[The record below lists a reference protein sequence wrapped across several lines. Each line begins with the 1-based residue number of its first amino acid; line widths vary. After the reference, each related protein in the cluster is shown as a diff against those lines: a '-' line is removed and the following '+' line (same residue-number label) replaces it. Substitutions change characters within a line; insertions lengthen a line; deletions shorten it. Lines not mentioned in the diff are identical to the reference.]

1 MNDKTQNYAL
11 INMDDVISK
20 DVDWLFYP
28 YIPYGKM
35 TIVQGDPGE
44 GKTTFVLH
52 LAALLSIG
60 APLPC
65 QTQENEPIN
74 ILYQTAEDGLADTIK
89 PRLEVA
95 AADCSRII
103 VIDESCKQLSL
114 DDERIEKAIVD
125 TQARLIVFDPIQ
137 AYIGAELNMNSA
149 NQTRPILQ
157 NLAVIAERHNCAIIL
172 IGHMNKTGSSQA
184 IYRSLGSID
193 IVGAVRSV
201 LLVSRLKDQPTLR
214 VVAHCKSNLAPQGDS
229 FAFELDKIKGFQ
241 WVGRYDIT
249 AEELLSGVHRESKI
263 RKAEL
268 FLQEELSTGSKPQK
282 ELQQKAIELD
292 ISKRTLDS
300 AKSRLKIGSFKDA
313 KGWRWT
319 LRA

>member
-1 MNDKTQNYAL
+1 MDDRTLDYAL
-11 INMDDVISK
+11 INMNDVISK

-44 GKTTFVLH
+44 GKTTFVLQ

-65 QTQENEPIN
+65 QTQRNEPIN
-74 ILYQTAEDGLADTIK
+74 IIYQTAEDGLADTIK
-89 PRLEVA
+89 PRLETA
-95 AADCSRII
+95 AADCNRII
-103 VIDESCKQLSL
+103 VIDESYKHLSL
-114 DDERIEKAIVD
+114 DDERIEHAIVD
-125 TQARLIVFDPIQ
+125 TQARLIIFDPIQ

-149 NQTRPILQ
+149 NQTRPVLQ
-157 NLAVIAERHNCAIIL
+157 KLGVIAERHNCAIIL
-172 IGHMNKTGSSQA
+172 IGHMNKTGLSQA

-193 IVGAVRSV
+193 IAGAARSM
-201 LLVSRLKDQPTLR
+201 LLVSRIKDQPTVR
-214 VVAHCKSNLAPQGDS
+214 VVAHCKSNLAPQGES
-229 FAFELDKIKGFQ
+229 FAFELEEENGFL
-241 WVGRYDIT
+241 WLGSYDIT
-249 AEELLSGVHRESKI
+249 AEELLSGVHRESKV

-282 ELQQKAIELD
+282 ELQQKAKELD

-300 AKSRLKIGSFKDA
+300 AKSKLKVGSFKDA

-319 LRA
+319 LKT